1 MTIIPLERAPM
12 IFLATAEQL
21 NNANEFI
28 THIGVGGIFAL
39 LVIKEVFEFIKNK
52 KISLNG
58 NGPVT
63 KTEFAEH
70 KKVAQYKDNCM
81 QVQRTIEQ
89 KFNGLTDLTNERF
102 RTVNKGIENLSELI
116 KNGSK

>member
-1 MTIIPLERAPM
+1 M
-12 IFLATAEQL
+12 IFLAVAEVA
-21 NNANEFI
+21 NNTSSDPI
-28 THIGVGGIFAL
+28 TQVGVGGIVAL
-39 LVIKEVFEFIKNK
+39 LVIREVFGFIKSK

-70 KKVAQYKDNCM
+70 KKVAQYKDNCV

-89 KFNGLTDLTNERF
+89 KFNGLIDLTNERF
-102 RTVNKGIENLSELI
+102 CTINKGIENLSELI
-116 KNGSK
+116 KNGSN